1 MTGLSVFSGKQW
13 CKTFELRNR
22 RTTLKND
29 PLFPK
34 IENKSRLSS
43 HTATSKETSNKHY
56 YSNLNSSIMNLSI
69 VESSTHRSY
78 CDKDGVWHST
88 GIVGAT
94 WREILTAR
102 LLETLKQQEQDDD
115 TLYGE
120 EIDVDEMKITK
131 AETKAGRAQKKFFQ
145 SSKNKP
151 PAPGDSKDK
160 RREKR
165 KASRIAKYMANR
177 RGETK
182 IKDKAQ
188 HSRRMER
195 MSTRVVNME

>member
-1 MTGLSVFSGKQW
+1 
-13 CKTFELRNR
+13 
-22 RTTLKND
+22 
-29 PLFPK
+29 
-34 IENKSRLSS
+34 
-43 HTATSKETSNKHY
+43 
-56 YSNLNSSIMNLSI
+56 MNISI

-94 WREILTAR
+94 LAGY
-102 LLETLKQQEQDDD
+102 LDSATLGDFEQQEQDDD

-120 EIDVDEMKITK
+120 EIDVDEMMITK
-131 AETKAGRAQKKFFQ
+131 AETKAGRAQKKFIQ

-188 HSRRMER
+188 HSRHMER